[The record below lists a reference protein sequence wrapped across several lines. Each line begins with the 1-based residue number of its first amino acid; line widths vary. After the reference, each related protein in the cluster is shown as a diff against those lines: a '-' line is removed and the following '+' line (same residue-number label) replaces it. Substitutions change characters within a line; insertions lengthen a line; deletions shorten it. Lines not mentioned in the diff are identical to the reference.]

1 MFFGLSMRQFVFSL
15 LAVLVAVGLYY
26 LLSPY
31 FGLETL
37 SWMVILAAAPFALLG
52 FLSYHGMTADQFLIT
67 WIRSELLEPRQFP
80 VQVSTLYYEALKGRI
95 AAHQKE
101 GFRGRGV
108 FHKRLASVPQAQ
120 RLSHSDHAERDL
132 SA

>member
-1 MFFGLSMRQFVFSL
+1 MEVKINREIRNYTESMFFGLSMRQFVFSL
-15 LAVLVAVGLYY
+15 LAVLVAVGLYF

-37 SWMVILAAAPFALLG
+37 SWMVVLAAAPFALLG

-80 VQVSTLYYEALKGRI
+80 VQVSNLYYEALKDRI

-101 GFRGRGV
+101 GFRE
-108 FHKRLASVPQAQ
+108 KC
-120 RLSHSDHAERDL
+120 
-132 SA
+132 

>member
-26 LLSPY
+26 LLCPY

-67 WIRSELLEPRQFP
+67 WIRSELIEPRQFP
-80 VQVSTLYYEALKGRI
+80 VQVSNLYYEALKDRI

-101 GFRGRGV
+101 GFRE
-108 FHKRLASVPQAQ
+108 KC
-120 RLSHSDHAERDL
+120 
-132 SA
+132 